1 VAGSSII
8 DANSGVDQYGS
19 PKVSISLD
27 SKGGAKMLNF
37 TKRAVGKPMAVV
49 FIEFKTNGERDAE
62 NKLIFIEERRV
73 ISVATINGVFGNQ
86 FETTGLDSPQE
97 AYDLALLL
105 RAGALIAP
113 IQIIEER
120 TVGPSLG
127 QENIDLGTKAIMYG
141 FIAVLIFML
150 IYYKKFGFVANIALT
165 LNLVMIIGVMSMI
178 PGATL
183 TLPGMA
189 GIVLTVGM
197 AVDANV
203 LIFERIREEILDGRS
218 PQQAIHHGYD
228 SAFSTILDANITT
241 FLVGLILFAV
251 GTGPIKGFSITL
263 MIGIITSM
271 FTAIIVTLVIVN
283 AWWGGKRLT
292 KLSIEEHHMQLL
304 NMKNTIAFMALK
316 KPAAILSVF
325 LLIGSLTSLAINQL
339 NWGLDF
345 TGGTQIEVG
354 YAQTADLAQ
363 IRKQLE
369 ASDFKDAVVQN
380 FGSSQD
386 VLIRLASR
394 EGVKPS
400 ELGDAAIKV
409 LKEADSSAEMRG
421 SSYVSS
427 SVGDELTEQG
437 GLAMLVALI
446 CILIYVA
453 LRFEWRFA
461 LGSVAALTHDV
472 IITLGL
478 FSILGLEFDL
488 TVLAA
493 VLAVIGYSLNDT
505 IVVCDRIRENFRKIR
520 KSESEE
526 IINISLT
533 QTLNRTII
541 TSLTTIL
548 VLLALFFVGGA
559 TIHGFATALLFGVII
574 GTYSSIYV
582 ASLVALT
589 LGISKEDLMPTEIEK
604 EGADQD
610 AVV

>member
-1 VAGSSII
+1 
-8 DANSGVDQYGS
+8 
-19 PKVSISLD
+19 
-27 SKGGAKMLNF
+27 M
-37 TKRAVGKPMAVV
+37 
-49 FIEFKTNGERDAE
+49 
-62 NKLIFIEERRV
+62 
-73 ISVATINGVFGNQ
+73 
-86 FETTGLDSPQE
+86 
-97 AYDLALLL
+97 
-105 RAGALIAP
+105 
-113 IQIIEER
+113 QI
-120 TVGPSLG
+120 
-127 QENIDLGTKAIMYG
+127 
-141 FIAVLIFML
+141 
-150 IYYKKFGFVANIALT
+150 
-165 LNLVMIIGVMSMI
+165 LNLKE
-178 PGATL
+178 
-183 TLPGMA
+183 
-189 GIVLTVGM
+189 TV
-197 AVDANV
+197 
-203 LIFERIREEILDGRS
+203 
-218 PQQAIHHGYD
+218 
-228 SAFSTILDANITT
+228 
-241 FLVGLILFAV
+241 
-251 GTGPIKGFSITL
+251 
-263 MIGIITSM
+263 
-271 FTAIIVTLVIVN
+271 
-283 AWWGGKRLT
+283 
-292 KLSIEEHHMQLL
+292 
-304 NMKNTIAFMALK
+304 AFMSLR

-325 LLIGSLTSLAINQL
+325 LIIGSLTSLAINQL

-354 YAQTADLAQ
+354 YGQTADLEQ

-369 ASDFKDAVVQN
+369 ASDFNDAVVQN

-400 ELGDAAIKV
+400 ELGDAALKI
-409 LKEADSSAEMRG
+409 LKEADSTAEMRG

-472 IITLGL
+472 ILTLGL

-520 KSESEE
+520 KGASEE

-559 TIHGFATALLFGVII
+559 TIHGFATALLFGVVI

-610 AVV
+610 PIA